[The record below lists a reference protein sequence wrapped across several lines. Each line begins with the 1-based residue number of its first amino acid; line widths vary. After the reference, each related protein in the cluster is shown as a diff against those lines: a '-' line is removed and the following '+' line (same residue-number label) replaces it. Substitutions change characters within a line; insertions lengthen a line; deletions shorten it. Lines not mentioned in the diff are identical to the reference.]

1 MRSRTSLLGLG
12 SRSAPIAR
20 PGQPHERRPRREAM
34 MCAARPRAPRRVS
47 ARTVT
52 SSLGSDGEEPS
63 PPNSHTV
70 AEKRHGRCRVTCMM
84 KPSPTLATPPSLS
97 GPTRK
102 RAEIEELI
110 VEPRGAPNS
119 PRYGSPSADPRRMS
133 RSDEVGHAYGA
144 GCAISLLI
152 SRLPLF
158 RRPKRRLDAIPRG
171 RRPPP
176 GSVSASAS
184 RPRPLRRPSH
194 DPGEPCDLE
203 SLRGAGAGA
212 WGMRAPASGCSGG
225 SWDRCI
231 RCLRPWVG
239 GELD

>member
-1 MRSRTSLLGLG
+1 VTPLRSRTSLLGLG

-133 RSDEVGHAYGA
+133 RSDEVGHAHGA

-158 RRPKRRLDAIPRG
+158 RRPKRANWTRSRAGAGDRPG
-171 RRPPP
+171 RC
-176 GSVSASAS
+176 
-184 RPRPLRRPSH
+184 RRARADRDRSG
-194 DPGEPCDLE
+194 DRATPGEPCDLE
-203 SLRGAGAGA
+203 SLRGPA
-212 WGMRAPASGCSGG
+212 RAPGACVPPLRGAPEAPGIGASAVSVPG
-225 SWDRCI
+225 
-231 RCLRPWVG
+231 
-239 GELD
+239 